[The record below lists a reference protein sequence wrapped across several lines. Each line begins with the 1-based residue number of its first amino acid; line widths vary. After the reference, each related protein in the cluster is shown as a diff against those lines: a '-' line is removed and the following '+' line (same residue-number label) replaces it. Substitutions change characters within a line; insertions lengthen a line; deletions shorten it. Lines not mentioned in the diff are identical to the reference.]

1 MLNYLAVLT
10 VLTPA
15 TFLASASPQALTWD
29 LDTKGEVT
37 HAPHVVSPKATD
49 GLFRGTTTW
58 DPSVFL
64 ALPKGGIDGK
74 SLTRLTIR
82 MYSSTPADHIAVY
95 YQCDDGRW
103 ALGTSHPVVQGLAVY
118 RIDLRQLR
126 YHGDVS
132 PLAGSRQWGGTSGR
146 ITTFRIDPGNQA
158 GRWIAIDEV
167 RLEPVS
173 AGSFEPGVT
182 RLSTKGG
189 RLATITVPE
198 FVNAGDAIQVRVTAE
213 LPDQDGGQDDQLF
226 VWLMSGERV
235 WADRVIEIGPRQ
247 RQGEWTVQIPTLKYA
262 QPTSLSVRAGLLGVE
277 IADGGFDCER
287 GVVRVDNPLAGSRA
301 SPLVE
306 VKRHG
311 GDPMLF
317 VDGKPVAPFFCAING
332 VRLHDQRAEM
342 GRAGIHLFSDW
353 FGSSG
358 ASTLGHVASD
368 EYDYTE
374 FDSYFA
380 KALEADPDAYFLPH
394 VGITPPMWWQ
404 HAHPEEL
411 CLYADGGHGPQSFAS
426 ERWRKETAEDLR
438 RLIRHLQSAP
448 YADRI
453 IGYLPFSGYSAEWQ
467 SWGLWQN
474 HLADYSE
481 PAKRAWRKWLIK
493 RYGANSPYADV
504 AMPTP
509 EQRHIGHWGALRDP
523 DAERA
528 TIDYYLFL
536 ANLTTDA
543 IAHFAHVV
551 KEATNGRSLC
561 GTYYGY
567 LTQHGPRQQDSSHL
581 ALAKVLRCDDL
592 DFLASPPLY
601 TDRAM
606 GQTCGF
612 MSATESVR
620 LHGKLWLS
628 EADYR
633 THLSEPGSG
642 YGRADTREHT
652 NALLWREMGN
662 VLTRRTA
669 VSHYDMVGGWLEGA
683 EITAELGKMRDAM
696 EASLANRRTF
706 HGDLAVVVDERSFA
720 YLTAMHPLTGSLVLQ
735 SIIQLPRVGVAW
747 DFHLLD
753 DLVNGEL
760 PPHKAYLFL
769 NAVMLDSTQRAA
781 IRARLEREGATAIWV
796 YAPGLYDDDSAGVE
810 QIHDLTGFAVRRET
824 WGKPLQVADAEG
836 ALLAG
841 DKPEVDPIFIPD
853 ATDAEELG
861 HVEGTDFAGLARK
874 SMGAWTSVFCSTP
887 RLLPDTLRRLAR
899 DAGCHVYLGT
909 GDALFVDNQYVCL
922 HASKGGDKV
931 VTLREPCRPRA
942 VFGSPTLHME
952 GTELRFAMQANKT
965 VLLRIDSE

>member
-10 VLTPA
+10 VLVPA
-15 TFLASASPQALTWD
+15 TAHALTWH
-29 LDTKGEVT
+29 LDSKDEVT
-37 HAPHVVSPKATD
+37 HAPHVVNSKTTD
-49 GLFRGTTTW
+49 GLFRGTTMW
-58 DPSVFL
+58 DPFVFF

-74 SLTRLTIR
+74 SLTRLTLR
-82 MYSSTPADHIAVY
+82 LYSSTAADHIAVY
-95 YQCDDGRW
+95 YKCDDERW
-103 ALGTSHPVVQGLAVY
+103 ALGTSHPVVQGLAEY
-118 RIDLRQLR
+118 RIDLKQLQ
-126 YHGDVS
+126 YHGDAS
-132 PLAGSRQWGGTSGR
+132 PLEGSRQWGGTSGR

-167 RLEPVS
+167 RLDPINEEP
-173 AGSFEPGVT
+173 FEPGVT
-182 RLSTKGG
+182 RLSTEGG
-189 RLATITVPE
+189 RLAAVTVPE
-198 FVNAGDAIQVRVTAE
+198 SVDAGDEIRVRVTAE
-213 LPDQDGGQDDQLF
+213 LPVQDGDHGDRLF

-235 WADRVIEIGPRQ
+235 WADGVVEIDPRQ
-247 RQGEWTVQIPTLKYA
+247 RKGEWTVEIPTLKYS
-262 QPTSLSVRAGLLGVE
+262 QPTGLSVRAGLLGVAL
-277 IADGGFDCER
+277 ADGGFGRER
-287 GVVRVDNPLAGSRA
+287 AVVRVDNPLAGRQA
-301 SPLVE
+301 PPLAE

-311 GDPMLF
+311 GDPALF
-317 VDGKPVAPFFCAING
+317 VDGKLVAPFFSVVNG
-332 VRLHDQRAEM
+332 VSLHDQHAEM
-342 GRAGIHLFSDW
+342 GRAGVHLFCDW

-358 ASTLGHVASD
+358 ASDLGHVAPD
-368 EYDYTE
+368 VYDYTE

-394 VGITPPMWWQ
+394 LGITPPMWWQ
-404 HAHPEEL
+404 QAHPEEL

-426 ERWRKETAEDLR
+426 QRWRKETAEDLR

-474 HLADYSE
+474 DLADYSE
-481 PAKRAWRKWLIK
+481 PAKRAWRKWLRR
-493 RYGANSPYADV
+493 RYGADGPHANAE
-504 AMPTP
+504 MPTP
-509 EQRHIGHWGALRDP
+509 EQRHTGKWGALRDP
-523 DAERA
+523 EAERT

-536 ANLTTDA
+536 ADVTADA
-543 IAHFAHVV
+543 IVHFARVV
-551 KEATNGRSLC
+551 KQATNGRSLC

-601 TDRAM
+601 TDRAI
-606 GQTCGF
+606 GQTSGF
-612 MSATESVR
+612 MSTTESVR

-642 YGRADTREHT
+642 YGRADTPEYT
-652 NALLWREMGN
+652 NAVLWREMGN
-662 VLTRRTA
+662 VFTRRTA
-669 VSHYDMVGGWLEGA
+669 VSHYDMVGGWLKGA
-683 EITAELGKMRDAM
+683 EITAELGKMRAAM
-696 EASLANRRTF
+696 EASLTDRQPF

-753 DLVNGEL
+753 DLVNAGL

-769 NAVMLDSTQRAA
+769 NAVMLDNTQRAA
-781 IRARLEREGATAIWV
+781 IHARLEREGATAIWV
-796 YAPGLYDDDSAGVE
+796 YASGLYGDDSAGVE
-810 QIHDLTGFAVRRET
+810 QVRDLTGFTVRRDT

-841 DKPEVDPIFIPD
+841 DKPEVDPVFIPD
-853 ATDAEELG
+853 VTDAEELG
-861 HVEGTDFAGLARK
+861 HLKGSDFPGLARK
-874 SMGAWTSVFCSTP
+874 PIGKWTSVFCSAP
-887 RLLPDTLRRLAR
+887 RVLPDTLRRLAR

-909 GDALFVDNQYVCL
+909 GDALFVDNQFVCL
-922 HASKGGDKV
+922 HASTGGDKV
-931 VTLREPCRPRA
+931 VELREPRRPRA
-942 VFGSPTLHME
+942 IFGSPALHVE
-952 GTELRFAMQANKT
+952 GTLLRFTMQANET
-965 VLLRIDSE
+965 VLLRLDRE